1 MLLRYFSVFAI
12 AFASTCTTLNR
23 IQCGGNQT
31 LDWGESEC
39 VGASCC
45 WNPNVVDILYRCTKN
60 DQDAQIV
67 LNARR
72 NDTNYV
78 DILNEVIAYHDARAS
93 WSVPFYTAIPFVVRA
108 AYDWIKK
115 IYQDN

>member
-1 MLLRYFSVFAI
+1 MWGHPAAGIQMSLVSQVIKDSRFYTLL
-12 AFASTCTTLNR
+12 
-23 IQCGGNQT
+23 
-31 LDWGESEC
+31 
-39 VGASCC
+39 
-45 WNPNVVDILYRCTKN
+45 DILYRCTKN

-93 WSVPFYTAIPFVVRA
+93 WSVPFYTAIVGF
-108 AYDWIKK
+108 I
-115 IYQDN
+115 